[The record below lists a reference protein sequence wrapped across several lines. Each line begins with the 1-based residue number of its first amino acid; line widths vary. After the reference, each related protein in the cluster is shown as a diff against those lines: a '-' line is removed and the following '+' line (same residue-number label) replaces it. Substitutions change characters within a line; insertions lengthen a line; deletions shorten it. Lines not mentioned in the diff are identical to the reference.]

1 MEMFEILK
9 KRPITEEVFMMEL
22 FVPHIAKKRKAGQFI
37 IIRVDEVGE
46 RIPLTIADADP
57 EAGTI
62 RIYFQVVGTT
72 TYKLSRLEVGQRLA
86 DVVGPLGRPTHIENF
101 GRVVCVGGGVGVAP
115 LYPITKAMKEAG
127 NHTIGI
133 IGARTKALLILEDE
147 MRAICDELLIS
158 TDDGSYGHKGFV
170 TDLLRQVLE
179 RPQKVNQVVAI
190 GPPIM
195 MKFVCKLT
203 KEFDVPTIVSLNP
216 IMVDGTGMCGACRVE
231 VGGETKFCCVDGPE
245 FDGHAVNWE
254 LFMQRLTAYR
264 QQEQLSYK
272 LIRER
277 TGGE

>member
-9 KRPITEEVFMMEL
+9 KRAITEEVFMMEL

-57 EAGTI
+57 EAGII
-62 RIYFQVVGTT
+62 RICFQVVGTT

-170 TDLLRQVLE
+170 TDLLRQILE
-179 RPQKVNQVVAI
+179 RPEKVNQVVAI

-264 QQEQLSYK
+264 PQEQLSYK
-272 LIRER
+272 LIREK

>member
-1 MEMFEILK
+1 MFEIVK

-22 FVPHIAKKRKAGQFI
+22 FAPHIAKKRKAGQFI

-179 RPQKVNQVVAI
+179 RPEKVNQVVAI

-203 KEFDVPTIVSLNP
+203 KEFNVPTIVSLNP

-264 QQEQLSYK
+264 EQEQLSYK
-272 LIRER
+272 LIREK
-277 TGGE
+277 TGGK

>member
-1 MEMFEILK
+1 VEMFEIVK

-22 FVPHIAKKRKAGQFI
+22 FAPHIAKKRKAGQFI

-179 RPQKVNQVVAI
+179 RPEKVNQVVAI

-203 KEFDVPTIVSLNP
+203 KEFNVPTIVSLNP

-264 QQEQLSYK
+264 EQEQLSYK
-272 LIRER
+272 LIREK
-277 TGGE
+277 TGGK

>member
-1 MEMFEILK
+1 
-9 KRPITEEVFMMEL
+9 
-22 FVPHIAKKRKAGQFI
+22 
-37 IIRVDEVGE
+37 
-46 RIPLTIADADP
+46 
-57 EAGTI
+57 
-62 RIYFQVVGTT
+62 
-72 TYKLSRLEVGQRLA
+72 VGQRLA

-158 TDDGSYGHKGFV
+158 TDDGSYGHKGVV
-170 TDLLRQVLE
+170 TDLLRQILE
-179 RPQKVNQVVAI
+179 RPEKVNQVVAI

-264 QQEQLSYK
+264 PQEQLSYK
-272 LIRER
+272 LIREK

>member
-1 MEMFEILK
+1 MEMFEIVK

-22 FVPHIAKKRKAGQFI
+22 FAPHIAKKRKAGQFI

-179 RPQKVNQVVAI
+179 RPEKVNQVVAI

-203 KEFDVPTIVSLNP
+203 KEFNVPTIVSLNP

-264 QQEQLSYK
+264 EQEQLSYK
-272 LIRER
+272 LIREK
-277 TGGE
+277 TGGK